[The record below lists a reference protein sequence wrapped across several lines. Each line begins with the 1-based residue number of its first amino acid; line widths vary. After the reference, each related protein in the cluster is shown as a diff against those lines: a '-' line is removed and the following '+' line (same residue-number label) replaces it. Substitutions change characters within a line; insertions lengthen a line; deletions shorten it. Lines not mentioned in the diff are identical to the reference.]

1 MKHTSP
7 RQCLCQIM
15 VLHAS
20 LEHLAPGVTSRNM
33 SSCCNGRCTVSFVSG
48 SQCCFETLDGK
59 SRKVLCY
66 KTLHFSLARNL
77 FPCEM
82 LNLVVALSVKIIIY
96 CNNNSRSKTIS
107 LFTSSP
113 LVGTLVKYTVFSFSH
128 YGNYSDME
136 SPYRNRFTPV
146 GNGKCTVADKR
157 SAFRGMFN
165 AAAEQQM

>member
-1 MKHTSP
+1 MGPFGCIYWIQMSCHCWCQAVGGGRKQMKRTSH

-15 VLHAS
+15 VLHTS
-20 LEHLAPGVTSRNM
+20 LEHFVPSVTSRNM

-48 SQCCFETLDGK
+48 SKCCFETLDGK
-59 SRKVLCY
+59 SRKALRY
-66 KTLHFSLARNL
+66 KTLHFSLTRNL

-113 LVGTLVKYTVFSFSH
+113 LVGTLVKYAVFSFSH

-136 SPYRNRFTPV
+136 PLS
-146 GNGKCTVADKR
+146 
-157 SAFRGMFN
+157 
-165 AAAEQQM
+165 